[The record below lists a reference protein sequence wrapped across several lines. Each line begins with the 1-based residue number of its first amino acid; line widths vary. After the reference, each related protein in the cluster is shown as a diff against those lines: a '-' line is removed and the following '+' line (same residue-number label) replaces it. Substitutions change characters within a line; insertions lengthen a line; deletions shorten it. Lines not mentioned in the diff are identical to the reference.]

1 MKNECNIIRDILPLY
16 AEKMVSNDTAEFVR
30 KHLEICPAC
39 RAELEKMKEPVQ
51 PEPDIDAAPL
61 KRLKKT
67 LLVKKVKTI
76 LCTIA
81 VLLALMLSAFAFL
94 TAPEFFTYSP
104 DLVTVTDADNAAVTI
119 SFSEKITNYSLQRI
133 TNPDQDQ
140 VVYHLEVWSSKWDKM
155 FEKHGIQNAVI
166 EPVNSDPIIIY
177 FTQYNMQGNDAES
190 VCIYG
195 TPSPEEGGWV
205 VLPGLSLGYWLILNA
220 GLFVLFG
227 AAWLLFRKKQRV
239 RKWMERLI
247 LIPVAYVLGHF
258 CVLRFSTVSYSE
270 MRDFQLILAIGILFY
285 CAMLLALS
293 IFRARK
299 ERKDAEGKL

>member
-1 MKNECNIIRDILPLY
+1 MKNKCSIIRDILPLY
-16 AEKMVSNDTAEFVR
+16 AEKLVSDDTSEFVR
-30 KHLEICPAC
+30 EHLDNCPAC
-39 RAELEKMKEPVQ
+39 RIELEQINVLVV
-51 PEPDIDAAPL
+51 PEPDIDTEPI
-61 KRLKKT
+61 KKLKKK
-67 LLVKKVKTI
+67 LLSKKLQTI

-81 VLLALMLSAFAFL
+81 VMLALMLSVFSFL

-104 DLVTVTDADNAAVTI
+104 ELVTVTETDDGMVTI

-155 FEKHGIQNAVI
+155 FEKHGVQNAVI

-177 FTQYNMQGNDAES
+177 FTQYNLQGNDAES

-195 TPSPEEGGWV
+195 TPSPEKGGWV

-227 AAWLLFRKKQRV
+227 AAWLLFRKKQHV
-239 RKWMERLI
+239 RIWMERLI